1 MVPTKGCRPNRY
13 VSNLRSIPG
22 GQFHWGA
29 SPSDEE
35 SGIPITMSPYRMGA
49 TPVTWGMWKEYC
61 KSESV
66 RMPDK
71 PDWGYPDDHPV
82 VNVSWNDIMNP
93 GGFCEWASGVAGFR
107 LTLPTDAQ
115 HEFAARGG
123 QDGLEYPWGNDFDEF
138 QLWCLWSDAEATAAV
153 DRTDLIYC
161 NGYGLTDMVG
171 NVWQWCADYKNEDY
185 RPAGKD
191 PVDTRQSEY
200 RCVRGGS
207 WNSCNPDYFRCA
219 YRHWGFTEIISV
231 EADRSIYDGFRLSAA
246 FLRLHSC

>member
-1 MVPTKGCRPNRY
+1 
-13 VSNLRSIPG
+13 
-22 GQFHWGA
+22 
-29 SPSDEE
+29 
-35 SGIPITMSPYRMGA
+35 MSSFRMGA

-61 KSESV
+61 NSESV
-66 RMPDK
+66 PMPWDRE
-71 PDWGYPDDHPV
+71 PGWGYPDDDPV
-82 VNVSWNDIMNP
+82 VNVSWNDIMDP
-93 GGFCEWASGVAGFR
+93 GGFCEWASGVAGFK
-107 LTLPTDAQ
+107 LTLPSDAQ
-115 HEFAARGG
+115 WEYAARGG
-123 QDGLEYPWGNDFDEF
+123 KDGMEYPWGNVFKVSK
-138 QLWCLWSDAEATAAV
+138 LWCSDDFTMEDQHLNEANKTAAV
-153 DRTDLIYC
+153 GRTDRIYC